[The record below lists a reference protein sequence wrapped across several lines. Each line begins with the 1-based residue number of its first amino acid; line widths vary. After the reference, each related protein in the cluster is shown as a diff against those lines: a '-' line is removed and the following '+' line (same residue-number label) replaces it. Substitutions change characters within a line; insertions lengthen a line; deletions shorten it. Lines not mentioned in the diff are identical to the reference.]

1 MYIDFDPKQIAGEAM
16 DKVDKAVSQVGPR
29 DPLDCWGTG
38 EDGGSVVT
46 QANIDIAGGEAGEQ
60 GTVSDPGVL
69 MYAEAGREDVT
80 PM

>member
-1 MYIDFDPKQIAGEAM
+1 MYIDFDPKKLGEELKEKTVN
-16 DKVDKAVSQVGPR
+16 DLPGENIPPSGNVTQVGST
-29 DPLDCWGTG
+29 DPNWR
-38 EDGGSVVT
+38 EDGG
-46 QANIDIAGGEAGEQ
+46 G